1 MTLAPARPER
11 SRGFRAAALVT
22 LLTFLVS
29 CHSWRAVPLTEYEE
43 KRSEDAAERIRIT
56 PADGGAPFVV
66 RVTRLDYPN
75 VTGYAESEE
84 GRTTDKVVTYDLTK
98 TTKIEVWRLDG
109 WNTAFLVGGIVLG
122 ALLVAALV
130 VALTKTSCPFV
141 YVDDGTGLRFV
152 GEAYSGATSR
162 ATQRGDM
169 LPLPPLG
176 RTPSL
181 VLSNEAWERQFTD
194 LLEIVVVDHPGT
206 SRALAT
212 PDAGIVLVG
221 APVDPRAAVDL
232 EGADARGRLLSSD
245 GDDWQTDLAAAARQ
259 AVPPTREGLV
269 LSFPGPGGGVPVALE
284 VDGGNTPWLDVV
296 FGRFFALLGD
306 RLTAYQDDTDRPESA
321 AASLAW
327 REREGV
333 DLLVEVE
340 REGAWRRVTVV
351 PTVGPASRRH
361 FAVPLGA
368 LPPGEVRIRLSGGV
382 GFWRFD
388 RVALAPVVPGPL
400 ASSRHAPTS
409 ASPARAEVR
418 SQLARADGDYQVL
431 EDRGDRIKLS
441 FDLPAPAAGLERDA
455 FLHTSG
461 YYRVNRPPQASLSVG
476 TLLQLRDE
484 PGSLS
489 RFSIDLYRGY
499 ERLAAAG
506 PGPTP

>member
-1 MTLAPARPER
+1 MTLAPARPGR
-11 SRGFRAAALVT
+11 SRGFRAATLVT
-22 LLTFLVS
+22 LLTFCVS
-29 CHSWRAVPLTEYEE
+29 CHSWFAVPLTSYEE
-43 KRSEDAAERIRIT
+43 KRSEDAAERVRIT
-56 PADGGAPFVV
+56 PADGGPAFVV

-84 GRTTDKVVTYDLTK
+84 GRTTDQVVTYDLTK
-98 TTKIEVWRLDG
+98 SKKIEVWRLDG

-122 ALLVAALV
+122 ALAVAALV

-169 LPLPPLG
+169 LPLPHLG
-176 RTPSL
+176 TTPSL

-221 APVDPRAAVDL
+221 APVEVRKAVDL
-232 EGADARGRLLSSD
+232 EGADVRSRLLSSD
-245 GDDWQTDLAAAARQ
+245 GDDWQTDLAAAARKPS
-259 AVPPTREGLV
+259 PPTREGLV
-269 LSFPGPGGGVPVALE
+269 ITFPDPGAGGPVALE

-306 RLTAYQDDTDRPESA
+306 RLPAYQDDTDRPETA
-321 AASLAW
+321 AASRAW

-340 REGAWRRVTVV
+340 RAGAWERVTVV

-361 FAVPLGA
+361 FAIPLGA
-368 LPPGEVRIRLSGGV
+368 RPPGEVRVRLSGGV

-388 RVALAPVVPGPL
+388 RVALAPVVPGPV
-400 ASSRHAPTS
+400 AWSRHAPTP
-409 ASPARAEVR
+409 ASPVGSEIR
-418 SQLARADGDYQVL
+418 SQLARVDGDYQVL
-431 EDRGDRIKLS
+431 EDRGDRIRLS
-441 FDLPAPAAGLERDA
+441 FDLPPPAAGLVRDA

-461 YYRVNRPPQASLSVG
+461 YYRVNRPPQASLSIG
-476 TLLQLRDE
+476 TLRQLRDE

-489 RFSIDLYRGY
+489 RFSVDLYRGY
-499 ERLAAAG
+499 DRLAATGSAA
-506 PGPTP
+506 TP